1 MLVHFLQKSVTVR
14 TDVEL
19 EEVFAYFK
27 SDIGVLGVSYRVDE
41 GLIEVKNEK
50 FLFEVEFYGWGKRY
64 LNRGRRHRGWR
75 VFFFRCKLERV
86 ILG

>member
-19 EEVFAYFK
+19 QDVFAHFE
-27 SDIGVLGVSYRVDE
+27 SNFGVQGVSDRVDE
-41 GLIEVKNEK
+41 GLIEIEDEK

-64 LNRGRRHRGWR
+64 LNQGMRHRGSR

-86 ILG
+86 P

>member
-19 EEVFAYFK
+19 EDVFAYFK

-41 GLIEVKNEK
+41 GLIEVENEK
-50 FLFEVEFYGWGKRY
+50 FLFEVEFYDGE
-64 LNRGRRHRGWR
+64 RGT
-75 VFFFRCKLERV
+75 
-86 ILG
+86 